1 MKRILVKTFTRYLLL
16 LSLLVDLEI
25 AFPRSLYIVVKN
37 FSGSDLNSAT
47 SSSFADCTSDNFQ
60 FGKMPAC
67 TTNVFLLSL
76 DKTFAKG
83 YLRKWSMMSSDLFFE
98 ITFCNVSF
106 FLLCFFAPIKIAI
119 LIGAKK
125 HNKKK
130 DTLQKVISKNKS
142 LDIIDHFL
150 KYPFAKVLSN
160 DNKKTLVVHAGI
172 LPNWKLSDVQSA
184 NDELVAELRSDPEK
198 FLTTMYSDRGKAIS
212 KSTNKLNRRRYLVN
226 VFTRMRFIT
235 PQNKLDLKTKLK
247 KSTKESYLPWFEYD
261 HKALNDV
268 DGIIFGHWA
277 AINGVTNHNKIKG
290 VDLGCVWGGSLA
302 AINIYD
308 KSIIT
313 VESRK

>member
-1 MKRILVKTFTRYLLL
+1 MRSKFKFVIGDIQGCYKEFKALLKLIDPKKENKVFCVGDLVNRGPDSEKVVDFILENNIKSVLGNH
-16 LSLLVDLEI
+16 DLHM
-25 AFPRSLYIVVKN
+25 L
-37 FSGSDLNSAT
+37 
-47 SSSFADCTSDNFQ
+47 
-60 FGKMPAC
+60 
-67 TTNVFLLSL
+67 
-76 DKTFAKG
+76 
-83 YLRKWSMMSSDLFFE
+83 
-98 ITFCNVSF
+98 
-106 FLLCFFAPIKIAI
+106 AI

-261 HKALNDV
+261 HRALNDV

-277 AINGVTNHNKIKG
+277 AINGFTNHNKIKG